1 MTKPVIAL
9 SHPMFTGLEGMLSGQ
24 YEVLKVWDHADPM
37 DFARGPGQRLQA
49 LVAAGEH
56 GFDRAFYEAMPKLEL
71 VACVSVGYD
80 AYDPAFLQ
88 SRGMAMSH
96 AASLNADDVADHAVG
111 AALAS
116 WRIIVEGDRRLR
128 AGEWTPSYRGPLRPS
143 LKGRKVGIVG
153 LGAIGLAIG
162 KRLEAF
168 GVEIAW
174 WGPRAKADAPYPF
187 VPSLIDLAKASDIL
201 FVACR
206 ADASNAGLISNAV
219 IEALGPEGLLVNV
232 ARGSV
237 LDEDA
242 AIAALK
248 SGALGMAALDVFIEE
263 PTPPSRWAGVP
274 NTVLTPHTAG
284 STAGVIPAMI
294 GQMVE
299 NLRRHFAGEALLSP
313 VKLD

>member
-9 SHPMFTGLEGMLSGQ
+9 SHPMFAGLVGMLSGQ

-56 GFDRAFYEAMPKLEL
+56 GFAPAFYEAMPKLEL

-88 SRGMAMSH
+88 SRGVAMSH
-96 AASLNADDVADHAVG
+96 ADSLNADDVADHAVG
-111 AALAS
+111 SALAA
-116 WRIIVEGDRRLR
+116 WRIIAAGDRLLR
-128 AGEWTPSYRGPLRPS
+128 SGGWTPSYRGPLRPS
-143 LKGRKVGIVG
+143 LKGKKVGIVG
-153 LGAIGLAIG
+153 LGAIGLAIA

-187 VPSLIDLAKASDIL
+187 VPSLLDLAKASDIL

-206 ADASNAGLISNAV
+206 ADASNTGLISKAV

-263 PTPPSRWAGVP
+263 PTPPSRWADVP

-284 STAGVIPAMI
+284 STSGVIPAMI

-299 NLRRHFAGEALLSP
+299 NLRRHFAGEPLLSP
-313 VKLD
+313 VKID

>member
-9 SHPMFTGLEGMLSGQ
+9 SHPMFTGLEGMLCGQ
-24 YEVLKVWDHADPM
+24 YEVLKVWDYADPM

-56 GFDRAFYEAMPKLEL
+56 GFDHSFYEAMPALEL

-80 AYDPAFLQ
+80 AYVPAFLKG
-88 SRGMAMSH
+88 RGVAMSH

-111 AALAS
+111 SALAS

-153 LGAIGLAIG
+153 LGAIGLAIA

-174 WGPRAKADAPYPF
+174 WGPRAKPDAAYPF
-187 VPSLIDLAKASDIL
+187 VANLTDLATASDIL

-206 ADASNAGLISNAV
+206 ADTSNAGLISKGV

-242 AIAALK
+242 LIGALK

-263 PTPPSRWAGVP
+263 PTPPSRWADVP

-313 VKLD
+313 VKID

>member
-56 GFDRAFYEAMPKLEL
+56 GFATAFYEAMPALEL

-80 AYDPAFLQ
+80 AYDPAFLK
-88 SRGMAMSH
+88 SRGVAMSH

-153 LGAIGLAIG
+153 LGAIGLAIA

-174 WGPRAKADAPYPF
+174 WGPRAKADAAYPF
-187 VPSLIDLAKASDIL
+187 VENLIDLAKASDIL

-206 ADASNAGLISNAV
+206 ADASNAGLISKAV

-248 SGALGMAALDVFIEE
+248 SGALGMAALDVFEQE
-263 PTPPSRWAGVP
+263 PARPERWVDVP
-274 NTVLTPHTAG
+274 HTVLTPHTAG
-284 STAGVIPAMI
+284 ATLDSIPAM
-294 GQMVE
+294 VNLTLE
-299 NLRRHFAGEALLSP
+299 NLRRYFHGEPLASP
-313 VKLD
+313 VAA